1 MPEAQTKAYWIL
13 AWDGADEVPVGAQVA
28 ALGAR
33 IVALGEGEVFEGGY
47 RTRQLVAEWPSFEAA
62 FAATEGAAW
71 EAVAS
76 TLPAG
81 AFDLVVAEGYDGGQP
96 AAAPSGAGPFGIW
109 IGRVDIAAPER
120 YPAYVAA
127 NAAPFAAYG
136 AFFLVRGG
144 HHVLRHGTGRAGHV
158 VIAFPDVASARAC
171 YHSPGY
177 QVAAGIRKAAAT
189 TDLVLVSGVA

>member
-1 MPEAQTKAYWIL
+1 MSEAQTKAYWIL
-13 AWDGADEVPVGAQVA
+13 AWDGADDAAIAAAVA
-28 ALGAR
+28 NVGAR
-33 IVALGEGEVFEGGY
+33 IVAQGQGEVFEGDY
-47 RTRQLVAEWPSFEAA
+47 RARQLVAEWPSFADA

-71 EAVAS
+71 DDVAV

-81 AFDLVVAEGYDGGQP
+81 AFDLVVVEGYDGGQP
-96 AAAPSGAGPFGIW
+96 SVAPADASTVW

-127 NAAPFAAYG
+127 NAAPFSAHG

-144 HHVLRHGTGRAGHV
+144 HHVLRYGSSRARHV
-158 VIAFPDVASARAC
+158 VIAFPDVATARAC

-177 QVAAGIRKAAAT
+177 QVAADLRKAAAT